1 MAGKGSSSRPGTIRT
16 ISIILLLT
24 GAVIAFR
31 VPVIRMAGYVLLG
44 AGAFGLILSLFLS
57 GDNTGSRENEDHRKF
72 F

>member
-1 MAGKGSSSRPGTIRT
+1 MAGRKSSSYPGTIRT
-16 ISIILLLT
+16 ISIIMLLT

-44 AGAFGLILSLFLS
+44 AGAFGLILSFFLS
-57 GDNTGSRENEDHRKF
+57 GGNTGSRENEDHRKF